1 MNTMTKPYKVEHT
14 TRKDRRKS
22 TGEDFTPSTLVN
34 EILDKLPPEVWTNPS
49 KTFLDPTA
57 GNGNFL
63 IEVKRRLLE
72 HGHSEQH
79 ILENMIYGAD
89 LMPDNCIEMIHRLYG
104 DGVIEKIKP
113 SRTPKGYQAHGLIA
127 CFKHNGKLV
136 KHIVC
141 ADGLKYNYQFEDA
154 AEEEEKN
161 PPKIKN
167 EVKEIS
173 QPIPKP
179 QPKISLLEF

>member
-1 MNTMTKPYKVEHT
+1 MSKPYKVDHS
-14 TRKDRRKS
+14 TRNERRKG
-22 TGEDFTPSTLVN
+22 TGEVFTPSELSN
-34 EILDKLPPEVWTNPS
+34 EMLDKLPPETWVNPS

-63 IEVKRRLLE
+63 VEVKRRLLE

-79 ILENMIYGAD
+79 ILDNMIHGVD

-104 DGVIEKIKP
+104 DGEIEKIKP
-113 SRTPKGYQAHGLIA
+113 SRTPKGYQSQGLIA

-141 ADGLKYNYQFEDA
+141 ADGLTYNYQFEDA
-154 AEEEEKN
+154 AEVEAKN

-167 EVKEIS
+167 IIKEVS
-173 QPIPKP
+173 QPPKP

>member
-1 MNTMTKPYKVEHT
+1 MNTMTKSYKVEHT

-22 TGEDFTPSTLVN
+22 TGEVFTPSNLAN
-34 EILDKLPPEVWTNPS
+34 EILDKLPPEVWIDPS

-104 DGVIEKIKP
+104 DGVIEKIDNCLY
-113 SRTPKGYQAHGLIA
+113 SGLIA

-141 ADGLKYNYQFEDA
+141 ADGLKYNYQFEGNDYL
-154 AEEEEKN
+154 
-161 PPKIKN
+161 
-167 EVKEIS
+167 
-173 QPIPKP
+173 Q
-179 QPKISLLEF
+179 